1 MDIEMKLK
9 DVVEG
14 DLETAL
20 SAIQFF
26 DEYLKGLSE
35 VDDSLVHSLING
47 LAHRV
52 WMVRS
57 QLFDLFLKH
66 QNKIYPFLSEYL
78 TSDNEDIQY
87 WGIQIYCS
95 VAKKERNIMNELPK
109 KRMKRSVETTR
120 NLWNVM

>member
-9 DVVEG
+9 DVVDG

-26 DEYLKGLSE
+26 DKYLKGLSE

-66 QNKIYPFLSEYL
+66 QNKIYPFISEYL
-78 TSDNEDIQY
+78 TSDNEKDIQY

-95 VAKKERNIMNELPK
+95 VAKKYHQRASK